1 MLVGNG
7 GSSCA
12 RSIIDITTW
21 PLRIDREAQLHHALF
36 AARLR
41 IAGIALERGWEQ
53 WRQQA
58 LGQDLRTSSGSLAMF
73 TAILRASSFDSI
85 FAANRRPGQ
94 SDKKVT

>member
-7 GSSCA
+7 GSGCA

-41 IAGIALERGWEQ
+41 IAGIALERGWELA
-53 WRQQA
+53 RQPRQ
-58 LGQDLRTSSGSLAMF
+58 LGDIAGDPSRIVATIKQ
-73 TAILRASSFDSI
+73 TAA
-85 FAANRRPGQ
+85 
-94 SDKKVT
+94 